1 MTSIS
6 MLLNSMEN
14 NHRDR
19 VTSSIQTFKIK
30 KMKTFIKKDNLYE
43 YSKLKT
49 IEKFVCII
57 IIIVSIIAM
66 NNDRLVVGQMW
77 LTLILILK
85 KKVNRKSSKN
95 VNSKLSLNII
105 ELLLYGARYHSM
117 NATQLLVLV
126 QIYVC
131 RRSLLNQFLRI

>member
-1 MTSIS
+1 
-6 MLLNSMEN
+6 
-14 NHRDR
+14 
-19 VTSSIQTFKIK
+19 
-30 KMKTFIKKDNLYE
+30 
-43 YSKLKT
+43 
-49 IEKFVCII
+49 
-57 IIIVSIIAM
+57 M